1 MSNAMLS
8 HPSLLMPSVPGKL
21 VVAVGLLMMS
31 VPVELREL
39 VDPQRADPAGVLRL
53 GLAVGLLYGLLRG
66 REWARSLALLQGSFG
81 LLCGAAAATWALLH
95 GQLGGLEFPVAVH
108 LAGSL
113 VVLWCVGHRDVRAW
127 LMSRHLRE

>member
-8 HPSLLMPSVPGKL
+8 HPSLMVPSVPNKL
-21 VVAVGLLMMS
+21 VAAVAVLMLS

-66 REWARSLALLQGSFG
+66 REWASSLALLQGSFG
-81 LLCGAAAATWALLH
+81 LLCGAAAAIWALLY
-95 GQLGGLEFPVAVH
+95 GQLRGLEVAVVVH
-108 LAGSL
+108 LAGAL
-113 VVLWCVGHRDVRAW
+113 FVLWCVGHRDVRAW